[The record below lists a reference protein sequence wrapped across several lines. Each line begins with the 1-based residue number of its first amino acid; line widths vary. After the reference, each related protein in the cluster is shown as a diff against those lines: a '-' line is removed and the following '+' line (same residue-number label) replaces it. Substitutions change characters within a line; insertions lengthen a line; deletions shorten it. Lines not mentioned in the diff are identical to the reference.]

1 MIIMVVVIIIPP
13 AFLIPFYFTI
23 NREFEIW
30 LYYVLKRFRS
40 AIIKKICEI
49 HFFVTAIDKKMY
61 YDVIDNGFQLV
72 VRFLSRNLKYNL
84 WGDKHGRSKIK

>member
-1 MIIMVVVIIIPP
+1 MK
-13 AFLIPFYFTI
+13 L
-23 NREFEIW
+23 
-30 LYYVLKRFRS
+30 S

-61 YDVIDNGFQLV
+61 YDVIDNSFQLV

-84 WGDKHGRSKIK
+84 